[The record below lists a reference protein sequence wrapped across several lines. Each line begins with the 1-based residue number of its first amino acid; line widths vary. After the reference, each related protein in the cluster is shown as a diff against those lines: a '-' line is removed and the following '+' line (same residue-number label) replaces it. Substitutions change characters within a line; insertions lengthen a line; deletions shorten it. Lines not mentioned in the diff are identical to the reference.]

1 MVLPSEGRKEESAV
15 QGNGLRILERGIL
28 RFVKETGLFRS
39 SGAPPRIHN
48 EFYTLN
54 PMRLLSLHRFVSIL
68 RKEGGLPV
76 GFGKGRHQAVRV
88 LPGTVQG
95 AC

>member
-1 MVLPSEGRKEESAV
+1 MQSREIV
-15 QGNGLRILERGIL
+15 LRILERGIL

-39 SGAPPRIHN
+39 SGAPPHIHN

-54 PMRLLSLHRFVSIL
+54 LMRLLNLQHFVSIL
-68 RKEGGLPV
+68 RKGGGLPV
-76 GFGKGRHQAVRV
+76 GFGKGKHQAIRV
-88 LPGTVQG
+88 LPGMVQG